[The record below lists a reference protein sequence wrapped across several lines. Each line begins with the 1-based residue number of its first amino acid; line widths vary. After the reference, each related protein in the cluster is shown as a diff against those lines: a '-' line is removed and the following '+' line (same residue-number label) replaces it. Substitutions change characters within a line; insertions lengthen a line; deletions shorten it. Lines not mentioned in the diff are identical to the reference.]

1 MKKRKSTISVL
12 IALTL
17 IIALFAGCGSSP
29 APAAS
34 KAPAAS
40 PAAKTPVSGG
50 TLTVSQG
57 TNQMEDNMY
66 PGTAANADVLQ
77 NARPCLEPLFEIASD
92 GTLIP
97 FLVKEYKSENNGQKY
112 TLILNQGIKFH
123 DGTDFNAEAVKWNVE
138 AVIKGKIQATFAN
151 VDKMEIT
158 DPYTLVMTLK
168 TPDLFFLSTW
178 ATSIPALMV
187 SPTAVKTNGEDWA
200 KTHPIGTGPFKL
212 QTWDFGVKM
221 VFVKNENYWK
231 KDANGNKLP
240 YLDGITFK
248 FIPDSVTATTSFKNG
263 EIDML
268 RNLNSTMITSLK
280 PVSKVTIYDYP
291 ALTANIWFPTLIQ
304 GSKFQ
309 NLKVRQAVSYAID
322 FPTIIK
328 SVYGLEYQPISQLS
342 YSGSPYY
349 NKDITGYKY
358 DVAKAKALL
367 AEAGFPNGFDAT
379 MVAENTPVNA
389 ILLQTIQ
396 SYLKAVGINLTIDLA
411 DSSRFAQSVMFSS
424 WGDRLAVIPNTYTPD
439 EIGAAKRVLNPT
451 TTLFNK
457 TVDFPQKYKDIYD
470 RMAKASTVDE
480 AKKAYGELNKNF
492 IDESCLGAPIY
503 LMHYSIAQ
511 QNWVHGTGAGVDSE
525 KQIRYWSP
533 ETIWVEKH

>member
-1 MKKRKSTISVL
+1 
-12 IALTL
+12 
-17 IIALFAGCGSSP
+17 
-29 APAAS
+29 
-34 KAPAAS
+34 
-40 PAAKTPVSGG
+40 
-50 TLTVSQG
+50 
-57 TNQMEDNMY
+57 MEN
-66 PGTAANADVLQ
+66 T
-77 NARPCLEPLFEIASD
+77 
-92 GTLIP
+92 
-97 FLVKEYKSENNGQKY
+97 GQKY

-151 VDKMEIT
+151 LDKIEVT
-158 DPYTLVMTLK
+158 DTYTLVLTLK

-187 SPTAVKTNGEDWA
+187 SPTSVKTNGEDWA
-200 KTHPIGTGPFKL
+200 KTHPVGTGPFKL
-212 QTWDFGVKM
+212 QTWDYGVKM
-221 VFVKNENYWK
+221 VYVKNDNYWR

-240 YLDGITFK
+240 YLDGITYK

-291 ALTANIWFPTLIQ
+291 GLTANIWFPTLIQ

-309 NLKVRQAVSYAID
+309 NLKVRQAVSHAID
-322 FPTIIK
+322 FPTLIK
-328 SVYGLEYQPISQLS
+328 SVYGPEYQPLSQLS
-342 YSGSPYY
+342 YPGSPYF
-349 NKDITGYKY
+349 NKDIVGYKY

-367 AEAGFPNGFDAT
+367 AEAGFPNGFEAT
-379 MVAENTPVNA
+379 MVAENTPINS

-396 SYLKAVGINLTIDLA
+396 SYLKEVGINLTIDLA
-411 DSSRFAQSVMFSS
+411 DASRFAQSVMFSS

-439 EIGAAKRVLNPT
+439 EIGASKRVLNYA

-457 TVDFPQKYKDIYD
+457 TVEFPQKYKEIYD
-470 RMAKASTVDE
+470 RMAKAPSVDE
-480 AKKAYGELNKNF
+480 AKKAYADLNKFF
-492 IDESCLGAPIY
+492 IDEACLGTPIY

-511 QNWVHGTGAGVDSE
+511 QNWVHGTGSGVDGE
-525 KQIRYWSP
+525 KQIRYMSP
-533 ETIWVEKH
+533 ETIWMEKH